1 MNNDEAA
8 TSAVVSSS
16 PDGSTS
22 VELDG
27 VDGMK
32 QELYDSGLL
41 LGSPDD
47 ITVVV
52 DAITDTNILL
62 VVVIAVILA
71 FGFVRALLGWCYRG

>member
-1 MNNDEAA
+1 MNDEAS

-27 VDGMK
+27 VDSMK

-62 VVVIAVILA
+62 VVIIAVILA
-71 FGFVRALLGWCYRG
+71 LGFVRALLGWCYRG